1 MHSQPLPLAPAG
13 LHIFY
18 LCSLEKKWLVAVF
31 LLAVMEC
38 HSLPWYIHLVTNL
51 PLISGGAACPTAPI
65 VRVLGKSLAHPAH
78 GFGLPRNRSLWLPRA
93 GEMSATSHLP
103 QPML

>member
-1 MHSQPLPLAPAG
+1 M
-13 LHIFY
+13 
-18 LCSLEKKWLVAVF
+18 F

-38 HSLPWYIHLVTNL
+38 HSLLWYIHLVTNL

-78 GFGLPRNRSLWLPRA
+78 GFPAARASRTGLPRNRSLWLPKA

-103 QPML
+103 QPMV

>member
-31 LLAVMEC
+31 LLAAMEC
-38 HSLPWYIHLVTNL
+38 HCLLWYIHLVTNL
-51 PLISGGAACPTAPI
+51 PLISGGGSLPHSAHCEGPGEESSPPGP
-65 VRVLGKSLAHPAH
+65 RLPSGKGKQDRPA
-78 GFGLPRNRSLWLPRA
+78 
-93 GEMSATSHLP
+93 
-103 QPML
+103 

>member
-31 LLAVMEC
+31 LLAAMEC
-38 HSLPWYIHLVTNL
+38 HCLLWYIHLVTNL
-51 PLISGGAACPTAPI
+51 SLISGGDSLPHSTHYKGP
-65 VRVLGKSLAHPAH
+65 GKEASP
-78 GFGLPRNRSLWLPRA
+78 PDPWL
-93 GEMSATSHLP
+93 TSSKSKQDRP
-103 QPML
+103 V